1 MAYRQA
7 VNKLNRQPST
17 ILSQPSTIPPIPEHT
32 QEYHRKETAD
42 AAWAAAAA
50 LREHDER
57 KAAAAVGMTELKLIG
72 NNKPKSGGKL
82 SKKRRSRAKKTIKSR
97 KGKKSR
103 KSVKGRKPRK
113 PRKSRKKFGGETN
126 RWCGGLVCFG
136 PFGKGAPGKHAWGES
151 IPVRCRKCGCPEP
164 TANEFGEY
172 Y

>member
-17 ILSQPSTIPPIPEHT
+17 IPDIPEHT

-42 AAWAAAAA
+42 AALAA
-50 LREHDER
+50 LAAMREHDER

-103 KSVKGRKPRK
+103 KSVKGRKSRKPRK
-113 PRKSRKKFGGETN
+113 SRKSRKKFGGETN

>member
-17 ILSQPSTIPPIPEHT
+17 IPDIPEHT

-42 AAWAAAAA
+42 AALAA
-50 LREHDER
+50 LAAMREHDER
-57 KAAAAVGMTELKLIG
+57 KAAAAVGMTELKMIG

-97 KGKKSR
+97 KGKKSG

-113 PRKSRKKFGGETN
+113 SRKSRKKFGGETN

-136 PFGKGAPGKHAWGES
+136 PFGKGDSGKHAWGDS
-151 IPVRCRKCGCPEP
+151 LPVRCRKCGCLEP

>member
-1 MAYRQA
+1 MAYRHP
-7 VNKLNRQPST
+7 VNKPKR
-17 ILSQPSTIPPIPEHT
+17 QPSTIPPIFEYD

-42 AAWAAAAA
+42 AALAA
-50 LREHDER
+50 LAAMREHDER
-57 KAAAAVGMTELKLIG
+57 KAAAAVGMTELKMIG
-72 NNKPKSGGKL
+72 KKPKSGGKL

-113 PRKSRKKFGGETN
+113 YRKSRKKFGGETN